1 VLLEGETGT
10 GKEAAAESIHRQSER
25 SSGPLIVVDC
35 GAIPPNLIESELFG
49 HVRGAFTG
57 AVGARVGAFEAAAG
71 GTLFLDEVGELDLDL
86 QAKLLR
92 ALERREIKRL
102 GETNYVSVDA
112 RVIAATNRHLAAS
125 VNAGQFRPDLYYRL
139 AVLEIRLPPLRERL
153 DDLPILVED

>member
-1 VLLEGETGT
+1 
-10 GKEAAAESIHRQSER
+10 
-25 SSGPLIVVDC
+25 
-35 GAIPPNLIESELFG
+35 
-49 HVRGAFTG
+49 
-57 AVGARVGAFEAAAG
+57 GARVGAFEAAAG

-86 QAKLLR
+86 QPKLLR

-153 DDLPILVED
+153 DDLPILVENILETLGASQAQEAESLRSAEFQTELRRHAWPGNVRELRNYVERCLALGGERPRVSP